1 MASPLTPATATRS
14 PYAYRPGDRRSG
26 TPLPWPAP
34 TRALPPTPT
43 PYRRRTHSAHRVQL
57 PPRVALSDLQAR
69 DPRTPAAGRRCPRTD
84 PPPRCLGRA
93 FGEERGGRLFGV
105 SGGRLP

>member
-43 PYRRRTHSAHRVQL
+43 PYRRRTRYAHRVQI
-57 PPRVALSDLQAR
+57 PTRVALSEFQAR
-69 DPRTPAAGRRCPRTD
+69 DPRPPAAGRS
-84 PPPRCLGRA
+84 
-93 FGEERGGRLFGV
+93 EERRVGKEVDITCRSRCCTDLKNKKQNKKK
-105 SGGRLP
+105 